1 MVPTVP
7 NVPAVKY
14 QEYGSL
20 IHSETGTIGTAGRIG
35 TGGAE

>member
-7 NVPAVKY
+7 KFPAVKY

-20 IHSETGTIGTAGRIG
+20 IHSETGTIGTSG
-35 TGGAE
+35 TVGTS